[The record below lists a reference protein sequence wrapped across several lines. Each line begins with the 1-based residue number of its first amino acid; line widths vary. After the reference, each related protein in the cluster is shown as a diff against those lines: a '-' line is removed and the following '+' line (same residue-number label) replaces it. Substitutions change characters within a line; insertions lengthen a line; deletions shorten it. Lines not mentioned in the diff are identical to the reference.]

1 VHETDNQIL
10 RMFSQVH
17 GNKLRPIAYHSKQM
31 NSVVQTYHSSL
42 KTTTPVTAKFVE
54 ASVGST
60 VGNSIYLQ
68 ITNAVQSF
76 LNSLTFSASKLTFC
90 EILLP

>member
-1 VHETDNQIL
+1 MVINSGL
-10 RMFSQVH
+10 
-17 GNKLRPIAYHSKQM
+17 LPISKQM
-31 NSVVQTYHSSL
+31 NSVVQAYHSSL
-42 KTTTPVTAKFVE
+42 KITATITAKFVE

-76 LNSLTFSASKLTFC
+76 LNSLTFLCKQAN
-90 EILLP
+90 LL